1 VILLVLA
8 GAPVCGADYP
18 LRGEFLQLSSRAHP
32 GGSRVRFGATGGL
45 SDERARESADPSVSG
60 AILEVV
66 GDGVLGA
73 DAPPVSLP
81 AANWR
86 ALGDPP
92 GSRGFRYFD
101 RSARF
106 GVRRLSLR
114 FGTVTSLSLT
124 AGGSAWPYR
133 TTGSPGTVLVRLS
146 IGGDVYCAAFETFQR
161 RRRGALVARY
171 NPPPASCTADAPNG

>member
-1 VILLVLA
+1 MLLMLA
-8 GAPVCGADYP
+8 VAPVSGAEYP
-18 LRGEFLQLSSRAHP
+18 LHGDLLQLSSRRNP
-32 GGSRVRFGATGGL
+32 GASRIRFGATGGL
-45 SDERARESADPSVSG
+45 SDPRARESADPSVTG

-81 AANWR
+81 GATWR

-106 GVRRLSLR
+106 GVRRVSLR
-114 FGTVTSLSLT
+114 FGTVTSLSVT
-124 AGGSAWPYR
+124 AGGPAWPYR
-133 TTGSPGTVLVRLS
+133 TSGFPGTVMVRLS
-146 IGGDVYCAAFETFQR
+146 IAGDVYCAAFQTFQR